1 MFSDVVKVAI
11 VAPEV
16 YFKEGPG
23 GIARYCREVYPK
35 IEQMLGSGDEIRK
48 MPLSFDERSLATP
61 ARLEGMEFALD
72 ANIIHNLAEAPFLP
86 KSKKGVVLNTAHE
99 FQTILYENMIDI
111 MPTGDEEALIFSTF
125 KENIKSV
132 LFGDYLI
139 VNSSQT
145 KEEAITLGFEPENI
159 FQVPM
164 GIDRRFY
171 GGNPVKKEEKKSF
184 KLGWIG
190 AIRGRKRAD
199 VAIRALGNVHS
210 EVKLEMYGMVFR
222 QYKEEFERLIE
233 GNNKVDFRG
242 FADDKN
248 IVEIYDSFD
257 AFLMPSSYE
266 GFGLEILE
274 AQARGIP
281 VIAMQDSRIPEETK
295 KYCILAKDERDFA
308 SRIDSVLEKG
318 FDEKVRSEAMEYARS
333 FTWER
338 TAEKTF
344 ETYKKILS

>member
-1 MFSDVVKVAI
+1 MKLVI

-35 IEQMLGSGDEIRK
+35 IESMLNTGDQIRK
-48 MPLSFDERSLATP
+48 MPLGFDERSLATP
-61 ARLEGMEFALD
+61 SKLEGMGFALD
-72 ANIIHNLAEAPFLP
+72 ADIIHNLAEAPFLP
-86 KSKKGVVLNTAHE
+86 KRKRGVVVNTAHE
-99 FQTILYENMIDI
+99 FQTILYEDMIDI
-111 MPTGDEEALIFSTF
+111 LPKNENESLVFSIF

-145 KEEAITLGFEPENI
+145 KEEAVTLGFEPENI
-159 FQVPM
+159 YQVPM
-164 GIDRRFY
+164 GIDRRFCETD
-171 GGNPVKKEEKKSF
+171 PAEKEEGRKSF
-184 KLGWIG
+184 RLGWIG

-199 VAIRALGNVHS
+199 IAIGALDHIHNR
-210 EVKLEMYGMVFR
+210 VKLEMYGMVFR
-222 QYKEEFERLIE
+222 QYRKEFERLMN
-233 GNNKVDFRG
+233 GNAKVEFRG
-242 FADDKN
+242 FADDKK

-257 AFLMPSSYE
+257 AFLMPSAYE

-281 VIAMQDSRIPEETK
+281 VIAMKDSKIPEETK
-295 KYCILAKDERDFA
+295 RYCVLADDTEDLAYKIDKILEM
-308 SRIDSVLEKG
+308 G
-318 FDEKVRSEAMEYARS
+318 FDQRKRTEAMKYAMS
-333 FTWER
+333 FTWEK

-344 ETYKKILS
+344 ESYKKMID